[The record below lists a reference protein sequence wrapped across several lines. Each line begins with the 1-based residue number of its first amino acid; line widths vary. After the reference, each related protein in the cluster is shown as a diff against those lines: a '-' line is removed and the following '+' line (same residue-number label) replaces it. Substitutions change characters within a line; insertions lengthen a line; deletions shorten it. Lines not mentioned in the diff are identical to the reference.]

1 MLSLA
6 HALVIAAQVQPVARG
21 MPEPIDVGAA
31 NEAEV
36 EAGTPDSDGAEEG
49 RGAGASSEQRPVEG
63 PQPAA
68 SGSSLEALE
77 QRLSAVEAENAAL
90 REEVEVLRED
100 HTFLDQ
106 RFQRVLPLTGR
117 LGGYVDFGYFWV
129 GGDGSGVR
137 PDTGYQNFPEH
148 EGVIPD
154 SWVFMGDPLSTAIN
168 SRGDP
173 ADTGESRQV
182 TFDGVDSRGKS
193 SFIVNALNLSLFAG
207 IGKYAA
213 VEGLFDLVP
222 RGRDVANPDGL
233 FVGDYLDVKL
243 AYLRISP
250 PTKRFDLDI
259 MAGKINPVVGYE
271 YRIQE
276 ATDRLTVTPSLI
288 CRYTCGRPVGV
299 KARARFL
306 GSRALIA
313 ALSVT
318 NGGSFAEG
326 FGFAS
331 DVDSNHFKTVASR
344 LSYVIPVGAGLE
356 IGASGA
362 FGAQDL
368 QPSDRVFQWQYGA
381 DLHLEASGFELT
393 GEYMM
398 GNVQGETEMGGPA
411 CGLAP
416 CLNFKGA
423 YGLLGYRAKNW
434 LIPYFR
440 TDWRSAL
447 HTSGASFVYHSDV
460 IRFTPGFR
468 FEVGTNVIMKVE
480 YSVNREL
487 GGIPNFANDIF
498 TTSVV
503 ARI

>member
-1 MLSLA
+1 MLTLGHAFVLA
-6 HALVIAAQVQPVARG
+6 LAVPPV
-21 MPEPIDVGAA
+21 D
-31 NEAEV
+31 
-36 EAGTPDSDGAEEG
+36 
-49 RGAGASSEQRPVEG
+49 RGAPETTSVDRSESADEAAAGEVAPPEDAPQTAEPEG
-63 PQPAA
+63 PAA
-68 SGSSLEALE
+68 PKPD
-77 QRLSAVEAENAAL
+77 RLSALEARLDALEAENEAL
-90 REEVEVLRED
+90 RGEVEYLRED
-100 HTFLDQ
+100 HDSLDQ
-106 RFQRVLPLTGR
+106 RVERILPLTGR
-117 LGGYVDFGYFWV
+117 LGGYVDFGYFYV
-129 GGDGSGVR
+129 GGDGSGIR
-137 PDTGYQNFPEH
+137 PDIGYQHFPEH
-148 EGVIPD
+148 DGVIPD
-154 SWVFMGDPLSTAIN
+154 SWVFMGDPLSTMIN

-173 ADTGESRQV
+173 ADTGESRQL

-193 SFIVNALNLSLFAG
+193 SFIVNALNLNLFAG

-222 RGRDVANPDGL
+222 RGRDAANPDGL
-233 FVGDYLDVKL
+233 FLGDYLDVKL
-243 AYLRISP
+243 AYLRVSP
-250 PTKRFDLDI
+250 PTKRLDLDI
-259 MAGKINPVVGYE
+259 MAGKINPIFGYE

-276 ATDRLTVTPSLI
+276 APDRLTVTPSLI

-306 GSRALIA
+306 ESRALIA

-318 NGGSFAEG
+318 NGGSVAEG

-344 LSYVIPVGAGLE
+344 LSYVIPVGGGLE

-368 QPSDRVFQWQYGA
+368 QPSDRVYQWQYGA
-381 DLHLEASGFELT
+381 DLHLEAKGVELT
-393 GEYMM
+393 GEFIM
-398 GNVQGETEMGGPA
+398 GDLQGETESAGPA

-423 YGLLGYRAKNW
+423 YGLIGYRALNW
-434 LIPYFR
+434 MIPYFR
-440 TDWRSAL
+440 TDWRSAV
-447 HTSGASFVYHSDV
+447 HTSGASFVYHSDAL
-460 IRFTPGFR
+460 RFTPGFR

-480 YSVNREL
+480 YTVNREIAGL
-487 GGIPNFANDIF
+487 PAIPNDIF